1 MKTTSIHL
9 QAAAI
14 VAATFIAGVFTA
26 PAVAGTMQ
34 SNAYD
39 FMHRQMGK
47 TTHEARSVGSITM
60 GWETDSQVIRG
71 SGVLVG
77 GRYVL
82 TAAHLV
88 DDAVG
93 GNFYI
98 NGQNYG
104 IQDWVVADK
113 FYSRGDD
120 DDPNVDSRNFGSSG
134 ADLALVRLTRRVRG
148 AKNLKATIN
157 RNRNEA
163 GKTATI
169 VGWGRGGSG
178 ALGINDL
185 LNGSIPAL
193 PGDGSRDAGGTSWDY
208 QPTIRAGKNKIE
220 ATGPF
225 TTFTT
230 NNRELVTDFDP
241 GPSQLSSLLALSPP
255 QFDAFTG
262 EWDIDEDDIPIS
274 GEYMPA
280 IGDSGGGLFVNG
292 KLAGITSWSTRG
304 NSEYFSQ
311 AHYTRLSVG
320 WWKWVRD
327 NIKAYNHAR
336 DNPSATPWL
345 SVTNGGNG
353 FRGVA
358 RTVFNDDVDD
368 PDNPG
373 TLLVARGQPFNIF
386 GPGLFYDLDPTT
398 GARTHFDVGDNF
410 FFIAN
415 DRNASSAPLPEP
427 ASLALLSLGGLAML
441 RRSRR

>member
-1 MKTTSIHL
+1 MNRTSTRL

-34 SNAYD
+34 ANEYD
-39 FMHRQMGK
+39 FIHRQMGA
-47 TTHEARSVGSITM
+47 TTPEARSVGSITM
-60 GWETDSQVIRG
+60 GWETDSQPIRG

-104 IQDWVVADK
+104 IQSWVVANR

-120 DDPNVDSRNFGSSG
+120 DDPNPDSRNFGSG
-134 ADLALVRLTRRVRG
+134 ADLALVMLNRRVVG
-148 AKNLKATIN
+148 AQNLKATIN
-157 RNRNEA
+157 KSRKEA

-178 ALGINDL
+178 ALGVNDL
-185 LNGSIPAL
+185 LNGPIPPL
-193 PGDGSRDAGGTSWDY
+193 PGDGSRDAGGVSWNY
-208 QPTIRAGKNKIE
+208 RPTLRAGKNIVE
-220 ATGPF
+220 PNGPF
-225 TTFTT
+225 TAFTT
-230 NNRELVTDFDP
+230 SNRELVTDFDP
-241 GPSQLSSLLALSPP
+241 APNQLPSLLGLFPP
-255 QFDAFTG
+255 QIDTFTG

-280 IGDSGGGLFVNG
+280 IGDSGGGLFING
-292 KLAGITSWSTRG
+292 RLAGITSWTTRG

-327 NIKAYNHAR
+327 NIKAYNRLRADPTLTPWIR
-336 DNPSATPWL
+336 ADNPKGKGA
-345 SVTNGGNG
+345 G

-358 RTVFNDDVDD
+358 RIQAEADDEDAGIVE
-368 PDNPG
+368 
-373 TLLVARGQPFNIF
+373 GQVLGIF
-386 GPGLFYDLDPTT
+386 GPGLFYDEN
-398 GARTHFDVGDNF
+398 AAHFDVGDNF
-410 FFIAN
+410 YFIAN
-415 DRNASSAPLPEP
+415 DLNASSAPLPEP
-427 ASLALLSLGGLAML
+427 ASLALLGLGGLAML